1 MRRFKKMIILASIV
15 TSMTVMSQ
23 SAFAT
28 LSTPTT
34 GDTTQCYGTAKLSED
49 SSTPLVRNHRG
60 ATGGCPKG
68 WDDVGWCSEHRV
80 LADKSDPYGAYYIVK
95 YKSCRHGKKRIATG
109 MIAYTIKVKSKI

>member
-1 MRRFKKMIILASIV
+1 MRRFKKMIILTSIV

-34 GDTTQCYGTAKLSED
+34 EDITQCYGTAKLSED

-60 ATGGCPKG
+60 ATGDCPKG
-68 WDDVGWCSEHRV
+68 WDHVGWCKDEDRV
-80 LADKSDPYGAYYIVK
+80 LADKNDPAGGYYTVK
-95 YKSCRHGKKRIATG
+95 YKSCRKGKKTDCYWYDSVYHDA
-109 MIAYTIKVKSKI
+109 